1 MLQEPRD
8 LRADNRAGRKAIKY
22 ILVFIIALIIG
33 HLFLTVLGA
42 ILNNPGPLPE
52 LPGLIDLQKAETFD
66 KADKALQD
74 AGFLPLQDKQTPIPQ
89 ITMRAF
95 QPKVTEIFGQTP
107 AYCMLLSV
115 QDAEPGPVT
124 TAYYFRE
131 PAGGTFENP
140 GEVFTAIRD
149 GLNASLKKE
158 PEETVQ
164 DGLPALLWPLNKNV
178 AAGLS
183 YAGDGAPVL
192 MYIFAR

>member
-1 MLQEPRD
+1 MLQDQRD
-8 LRADNRAGRKAIKY
+8 LKGERKPYKTILKVTFVFLLAIFLWK
-22 ILVFIIALIIG
+22 VFVSVA
-33 HLFLTVLGA
+33 T
-42 ILNNPGPLPE
+42 NPGPLPE
-52 LPGLIDLQKAETFD
+52 LPGLIDLQKAENYEQ
-66 KADKALQD
+66 ANKALQD
-74 AGFLPLQDKQTPIPQ
+74 AGFLPLQDKQNPIPQ

-95 QPKVTEIFGQTP
+95 RPKVTEIFGQTP
-107 AYCMLLSV
+107 AYCMLMSI

-149 GLNASLKKE
+149 ELKKSLKKE

-178 AAGLS
+178 AAVLS
-183 YAGDGAPVL
+183 YAGDGAPGL

>member
-1 MLQEPRD
+1 MLQDQRD
-8 LRADNRAGRKAIKY
+8 LKGERKPYKTILKVTFVLLLAIFLWK
-22 ILVFIIALIIG
+22 VFVSVA
-33 HLFLTVLGA
+33 T
-42 ILNNPGPLPE
+42 NPGPLPE
-52 LPGLIDLQKAETFD
+52 LPGLIDLQKAENYEQ
-66 KADKALQD
+66 ANKALQD
-74 AGFLPLQDKQTPIPQ
+74 AGFLPLQDKQNPIPQ

-95 QPKVTEIFGQTP
+95 RPKVAEIFGQTP
-107 AYCMLLSV
+107 AYCMLMSI

-149 GLNASLKKE
+149 GLKKSLKKE

-178 AAGLS
+178 AAVLS
-183 YAGDGAPVL
+183 YAGDGAPGL

>member
-1 MLQEPRD
+1 MLQDQRD
-8 LRADNRAGRKAIKY
+8 LKGERKPYKTILKVTFVFLLAIFLWK
-22 ILVFIIALIIG
+22 VFVSVA
-33 HLFLTVLGA
+33 T
-42 ILNNPGPLPE
+42 NPGPLPE
-52 LPGLIDLQKAETFD
+52 LPGLIDLQKAENYEQ
-66 KADKALQD
+66 ADKALQD
-74 AGFLPLQDKQTPIPQ
+74 AGFLPLQDKQNPIPQ

-149 GLNASLKKE
+149 ELKKSLKKE

-178 AAGLS
+178 AAVLS
-183 YAGDGAPVL
+183 YAGDGAPGF
-192 MYIFAR
+192 MYIFAK

>member
-1 MLQEPRD
+1 MLQDQRD
-8 LRADNRAGRKAIKY
+8 LKGERKPYKTILKVTFVFLLAIFLWK
-22 ILVFIIALIIG
+22 VFVSVA
-33 HLFLTVLGA
+33 T
-42 ILNNPGPLPE
+42 NPGPLPE
-52 LPGLIDLQKAETFD
+52 LPGLIDLQKAENYEQ
-66 KADKALQD
+66 ANKALQD
-74 AGFLPLQDKQTPIPQ
+74 AGFLPLQDKQNPIPQ

-95 QPKVTEIFGQTP
+95 RPKVAEIFGQTP
-107 AYCMLLSV
+107 AYCMLMSI
-115 QDAEPGPVT
+115 QDTEPGPVT

-149 GLNASLKKE
+149 ELKKSLKKE

-178 AAGLS
+178 AAVLS
-183 YAGDGAPVL
+183 YAGDGAPGL

>member
-1 MLQEPRD
+1 MLQDQRD
-8 LRADNRAGRKAIKY
+8 LKGERKPYKTILKVTFVFLLAIFLWK
-22 ILVFIIALIIG
+22 VFVSVA
-33 HLFLTVLGA
+33 T
-42 ILNNPGPLPE
+42 NPGPLPE
-52 LPGLIDLQKAETFD
+52 LPGLIDLQKAENYEQ
-66 KADKALQD
+66 ADKALQD
-74 AGFLPLQDKQTPIPQ
+74 AGFLPLQDKQNPIPQ

-95 QPKVTEIFGQTP
+95 QPKVTEIFGQAP

-115 QDAEPGPVT
+115 QDSEPGPVT

-149 GLNASLKKE
+149 GLKGLLKKE

-164 DGLPALLWPLNKNV
+164 DGLPALLWQLNKNV

-192 MYIFAR
+192 MYIFAK

>member
-1 MLQEPRD
+1 MLQDQRD
-8 LRADNRAGRKAIKY
+8 LKGERKPYKTILKVTFVFLLAIFLWK
-22 ILVFIIALIIG
+22 VFVSVA
-33 HLFLTVLGA
+33 T
-42 ILNNPGPLPE
+42 NPGPLPE
-52 LPGLIDLQKAETFD
+52 LPGLIDLQKAENYEQ
-66 KADKALQD
+66 ADKALQD
-74 AGFLPLQDKQTPIPQ
+74 AGFLPLQDKQNPIPQ

-95 QPKVTEIFGQTP
+95 RPKVAEIFGQTP
-107 AYCMLLSV
+107 AYCMLMSI

-149 GLNASLKKE
+149 GLNASLKKK

-178 AAGLS
+178 AAVLS
-183 YAGDGAPVL
+183 YAGDGAPGL

>member
-1 MLQEPRD
+1 MLQDQRD
-8 LRADNRAGRKAIKY
+8 LKGERKPYKTILKVTFVFLLAIFLWK
-22 ILVFIIALIIG
+22 VFVSVA
-33 HLFLTVLGA
+33 T
-42 ILNNPGPLPE
+42 NPGPLPE
-52 LPGLIDLQKAETFD
+52 LPGLIDLQKAENYEQ
-66 KADKALQD
+66 ANKALQD
-74 AGFLPLQDKQTPIPQ
+74 AGFLPLQDKQNPIPQ

-95 QPKVTEIFGQTP
+95 QPKVTKIFGQTP

-149 GLNASLKKE
+149 ELKKSLKKE

-178 AAGLS
+178 AAVLS
-183 YAGDGAPVL
+183 YAGDGAPGL

>member
-1 MLQEPRD
+1 MLQDQRD
-8 LRADNRAGRKAIKY
+8 LKGERKPYKTILKVTFVFLLAIFLWK
-22 ILVFIIALIIG
+22 VFVSVA
-33 HLFLTVLGA
+33 T
-42 ILNNPGPLPE
+42 NPGPLPE
-52 LPGLIDLQKAETFD
+52 LPGLIDLQKAENYEQ
-66 KADKALQD
+66 ANKALQD
-74 AGFLPLQDKQTPIPQ
+74 AGFLPLQDKQNPIPQ

-107 AYCMLLSV
+107 AYCMLMSI

-149 GLNASLKKE
+149 ELKKSLKKE

-183 YAGDGAPVL
+183 YAGDGAPGL

>member
-1 MLQEPRD
+1 MLQDQRD
-8 LRADNRAGRKAIKY
+8 LKGERKPYKTILKVTFVFLLAIFLWK
-22 ILVFIIALIIG
+22 VFVSVA
-33 HLFLTVLGA
+33 T
-42 ILNNPGPLPE
+42 NPGPLPE
-52 LPGLIDLQKAETFD
+52 LPGLIDLQKAESYEQ
-66 KADKALQD
+66 ADKALQD
-74 AGFLPLQDKQTPIPQ
+74 AGFLPLQDKQNPIPQ

-95 QPKVTEIFGQTP
+95 RPKVAEIFGQTP
-107 AYCMLLSV
+107 AYCMLLSI

-149 GLNASLKKE
+149 GLKGLLKKE

-178 AAGLS
+178 AAVLS
-183 YAGDGAPVL
+183 YAGDGAPGL

>member
-1 MLQEPRD
+1 MLQDQRD
-8 LRADNRAGRKAIKY
+8 LKGERKPYKTILKVTFVFLLAIFLWK
-22 ILVFIIALIIG
+22 VFVSVA
-33 HLFLTVLGA
+33 T
-42 ILNNPGPLPE
+42 NPGPLPE
-52 LPGLIDLQKAETFD
+52 LPGLIDLQKAENYEQ
-66 KADKALQD
+66 ADKALQD
-74 AGFLPLQDKQTPIPQ
+74 ADFLPLQDKQNPIPQ
-89 ITMRAF
+89 ITMRMF

-107 AYCMLLSV
+107 AYCMLLSI
-115 QDAEPGPVT
+115 QDTEPGPVT

-149 GLNASLKKE
+149 GLKKSLKKE

-178 AAGLS
+178 AAVLS
-183 YAGDGAPVL
+183 YAGDGAPGL

>member
-1 MLQEPRD
+1 MLQDQRD
-8 LRADNRAGRKAIKY
+8 LKGERKPYKTILKVTFVFLLAIFLWK
-22 ILVFIIALIIG
+22 VFVSVA
-33 HLFLTVLGA
+33 T
-42 ILNNPGPLPE
+42 NPGPLPE
-52 LPGLIDLQKAETFD
+52 LPGLIDLQKAENYEQ
-66 KADKALQD
+66 ADKALQD
-74 AGFLPLQDKQTPIPQ
+74 AGFLPLQDKQNPIPQ

-95 QPKVTEIFGQTP
+95 RPKVAEIFGQTP
-107 AYCMLLSV
+107 AYCMLMSI

-149 GLNASLKKE
+149 ELKKSLKKE

-164 DGLPALLWPLNKNV
+164 EGLPALLWPLNKNV
-178 AAGLS
+178 AAVLS
-183 YAGDGAPVL
+183 YAGDGAPGL

>member
-1 MLQEPRD
+1 MLQDQRD
-8 LRADNRAGRKAIKY
+8 LKGERKPYKTILKVTFVFLLAIFLWK
-22 ILVFIIALIIG
+22 VFVSVA
-33 HLFLTVLGA
+33 T
-42 ILNNPGPLPE
+42 NPGPLPE
-52 LPGLIDLQKAETFD
+52 LPGLIDLHTH
-66 KADKALQD
+66 
-74 AGFLPLQDKQTPIPQ
+74 ISR
-89 ITMRAF
+89 RAF
-95 QPKVTEIFGQTP
+95 RPKVAEIFGQTP
-107 AYCMLLSV
+107 AYCMLLSI

-149 GLNASLKKE
+149 GLKGLLKKE

-178 AAGLS
+178 AAVLS
-183 YAGDGAPVL
+183 YAGDGAPGL

>member
-8 LRADNRAGRKAIKY
+8 LKGERKPYKTILKVTFVFLLAIFLWK
-22 ILVFIIALIIG
+22 VFVSVA
-33 HLFLTVLGA
+33 T
-42 ILNNPGPLPE
+42 NPGPLPE
-52 LPGLIDLQKAETFD
+52 LPGLIDLQKAENYEQ
-66 KADKALQD
+66 ADKALQD
-74 AGFLPLQDKQTPIPQ
+74 AGFLPLQDKQNPIPQ

-95 QPKVTEIFGQTP
+95 RPKVTEIFGQTP
-107 AYCMLLSV
+107 AYCMLMSI

-149 GLNASLKKE
+149 ELKKSLKKE

-164 DGLPALLWPLNKNV
+164 VGLPALLWPLNKNV
-178 AAGLS
+178 AAVLS
-183 YAGDGAPVL
+183 YAGDGAPGL

>member
-1 MLQEPRD
+1 MLQDQRD
-8 LRADNRAGRKAIKY
+8 LKGERKPYKTILKVTFVFLLAIFLWK
-22 ILVFIIALIIG
+22 VFVSVA
-33 HLFLTVLGA
+33 T
-42 ILNNPGPLPE
+42 NPGPLPE
-52 LPGLIDLQKAETFD
+52 LPGLIDLQKAENYEQ
-66 KADKALQD
+66 ANKALQD
-74 AGFLPLQDKQTPIPQ
+74 AGFLPLQDKQNPIPQ

-95 QPKVTEIFGQTP
+95 RPKVAEIFGQTP
-107 AYCMLLSV
+107 AYCMLMSI

-149 GLNASLKKE
+149 ELKKSLKKE

-178 AAGLS
+178 AAVLS
-183 YAGDGAPVL
+183 YAGDGAPGL

>member
-1 MLQEPRD
+1 MLQDQRD
-8 LRADNRAGRKAIKY
+8 LKGERKPYKAILKVTF
-22 ILVFIIALIIG
+22 VFLLAI
-33 HLFLTVLGA
+33 FLWKVFVSVAT
-42 ILNNPGPLPE
+42 NPGPLPE
-52 LPGLIDLQKAETFD
+52 LPGLIDLQKAENYEQ
-66 KADKALQD
+66 ANKALQD
-74 AGFLPLQDKQTPIPQ
+74 AGFLPLQDKQNPIPQ
-89 ITMRAF
+89 ITMLAF
-95 QPKVTEIFGQTP
+95 RPKVTEIFGQTP
-107 AYCMLLSV
+107 AYCMLMSI

-178 AAGLS
+178 AAVLS
-183 YAGDGAPVL
+183 YAGDGAPGL
-192 MYIFAR
+192 MNIFAR

>member
-1 MLQEPRD
+1 MLQDQRD
-8 LRADNRAGRKAIKY
+8 LKGERKPYKTILKVTFVFLLAIFLWK
-22 ILVFIIALIIG
+22 VFVSVA
-33 HLFLTVLGA
+33 T
-42 ILNNPGPLPE
+42 NPGPLPE
-52 LPGLIDLQKAETFD
+52 LPGLIDLQKAENYEQ
-66 KADKALQD
+66 ANKALQD
-74 AGFLPLQDKQTPIPQ
+74 AGFLPLQDKQNPIPQ

-95 QPKVTEIFGQTP
+95 RPKVTEIFGQTP
-107 AYCMLLSV
+107 AYCMLMSI

-131 PAGGTFENP
+131 PAGGTFEKP

-149 GLNASLKKE
+149 GLKGLLKKE

-178 AAGLS
+178 AAVLS
-183 YAGDGAPVL
+183 YAGDGAPGL